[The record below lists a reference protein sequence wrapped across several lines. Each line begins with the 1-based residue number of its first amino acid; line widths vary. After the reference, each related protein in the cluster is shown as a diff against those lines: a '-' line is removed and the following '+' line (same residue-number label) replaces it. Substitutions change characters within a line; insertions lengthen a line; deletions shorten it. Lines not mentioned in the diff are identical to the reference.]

1 MSAIRKAARDSH
13 TAGGSAPGFVKGLSD
28 LIEKLG
34 ELAETGREMRREG
47 TLSQDDK
54 LKGVYGFRMKVGLG
68 GDAVDIEPFGN
79 VKLDKKSRHAVVHEV
94 REPLFDVIEEKNR
107 ILVIAEM
114 PGVTAADISVSVDGD
129 VMNVEASRRDKKYRK
144 EILLPKPVAPDA
156 IKIACNNG
164 IVEISCLLK

>member
-1 MSAIRKAARDSH
+1 MSTKRKIVRDIHAAGQS
-13 TAGGSAPGFVKGLSD
+13 GSGFVKGLSD
-28 LIEKLG
+28 LIGKLG

-79 VKLDKKSRHAVVHEV
+79 VKLDEKSRHAVVHEV

-114 PGVTAADISVSVDGD
+114 PGVTADDISVSVDGD
-129 VMNVEASRRDKKYRK
+129 LMNVEASRRDKKYRK
-144 EILLPKPVAPDA
+144 EILLPKPVAPGE
-156 IKIACNNG
+156 IKIVCNNG
-164 IVEISCLLK
+164 IVEISCPLK

>member
-1 MSAIRKAARDSH
+1 MSAKRRAVRN
-13 TAGGSAPGFVKGLSD
+13 AGESGSGFVKGLSD

-47 TLSQDDK
+47 TLSSHDDK
-54 LKGVYGFRMKVGLG
+54 LKGVYGFRMKVGSG

-94 REPLFDVIEEKNR
+94 REPLFDVIEEKDR

-114 PGVTAADISVSVDGD
+114 PGITTDDVSVSVDGD
-129 VMNVEASRRDKKYRK
+129 VMNVEASHRDRKYRK
-144 EILLPKPVAPDA
+144 EILLPKPVVRSR
-156 IKIACNNG
+156 IKVVCNNG
-164 IVEISCLLK
+164 IVEIRCPLE

>member
-1 MSAIRKAARDSH
+1 MMSAKRKAVHDAVGE
-13 TAGGSAPGFVKGLSD
+13 TGSGFVKGLSD

-47 TLSQDDK
+47 VLSQDDK

-79 VKLDKKSRHAVVHEV
+79 VKIDKKSRHAVVHEV
-94 REPLFDVIEEKNR
+94 REPLFDVIEEKDR

-114 PGVTAADISVSVDGD
+114 PGITTDDISVSVEGD
-129 VMNVEASRRDKKYRK
+129 VMNVEASHRDRKYRK
-144 EILLPKPVAPDA
+144 EILLPKPVVRSG
-156 IKIACNNG
+156 IKVVCNNG
-164 IVEISCLLK
+164 IVEIRCPLK

>member
-1 MSAIRKAARDSH
+1 MSAKRKAVRDS
-13 TAGGSAPGFVKGLSD
+13 AGESGSGFVKGLSD

-47 TLSQDDK
+47 MLGSQDDK

-94 REPLFDVIEEKNR
+94 REPLFDVIEEKDR

-114 PGVTAADISVSVDGD
+114 PGITTDDISVSVDGD
-129 VMNVEASRRDKKYRK
+129 VMNVEASHRDRKYRK
-144 EILLPKPVAPDA
+144 EILLPKPVVRSR
-156 IKIACNNG
+156 IKVVCNNG
-164 IVEISCLLK
+164 IVEISCPLK

>member
-1 MSAIRKAARDSH
+1 MSAKRKAVHDAVGE
-13 TAGGSAPGFVKGLSD
+13 TGSGFVKGLSD

-47 TLSQDDK
+47 VLSQDDK

-79 VKLDKKSRHAVVHEV
+79 VKIDKKSRHAVVHEV
-94 REPLFDVIEEKNR
+94 REPLFDVIEEKDR

-114 PGVTAADISVSVDGD
+114 PGITTDDISVSVEGD
-129 VMNVEASRRDKKYRK
+129 VMNVEASHRDRKYRK
-144 EILLPKPVAPDA
+144 EILLPKPVVRSG
-156 IKIACNNG
+156 IKVACNNG
-164 IVEISCLLK
+164 IVEISCPLK

>member
-1 MSAIRKAARDSH
+1 MSAKRKAVHD
-13 TAGGSAPGFVKGLSD
+13 AGETGSGLVKGLPD

-34 ELAETGREMRREG
+34 ELAETGREMRREGTLSQG

-79 VKLDKKSRHAVVHEV
+79 VKLDRKSRHAVVHEV
-94 REPLFDVIEEKNR
+94 REPLFDVIEEKDR

-114 PGVTAADISVSVDGD
+114 PGITAEDISVSVNGD
-129 VMNVEASRRDKKYRK
+129 VMKVEAARRDRKYHK
-144 EILLPKPVAPDA
+144 EILLPKPVVHSA
-156 IKIACNNG
+156 IKLSATTG
-164 IVEISCLLK
+164 SSRSVAR

>member
-1 MSAIRKAARDSH
+1 MSAKRKSMPDN
-13 TAGGSAPGFVKGLSD
+13 GGSGSGFVKGLSD

-47 TLSQDDK
+47 VLSQDDL
-54 LKGVYGFRMKVGLG
+54 LKGVYGFRMKVGRG

-94 REPLFDVIEEKNR
+94 REPLFDVIEEKDR
-107 ILVIAEM
+107 ILVTAEM
-114 PGVTAADISVSVDGD
+114 PGITADDISVSVDGD

-144 EILLPKPVAPDA
+144 EILLPKPVVRSR
-156 IKIACNNG
+156 IKVVCNNG
-164 IVEISCLLK
+164 IVEISCPLK

>member
-1 MSAIRKAARDSH
+1 MNAKRKAVHDA
-13 TAGGSAPGFVKGLSD
+13 AGETGSGFVKGLSD

-79 VKLDKKSRHAVVHEV
+79 VKLDQKSRHAVVHEV
-94 REPLFDVIEEKNR
+94 REPLFDVIEEKDR
-107 ILVIAEM
+107 ILVVAEM
-114 PGVTAADISVSVDGD
+114 PGITADDISVSVDGD
-129 VMNVEASRRDKKYRK
+129 LMKVEAARRDRKYHK
-144 EILLPKPVAPDA
+144 EILLPEPVVHSA
-156 IKIACNNG
+156 IKVVCNNG
-164 IVEISCLLK
+164 IVEISCPLK

>member
-1 MSAIRKAARDSH
+1 MNAKRKSMPDSR
-13 TAGGSAPGFVKGLSD
+13 ASGAGFVKGLSD

-47 TLSQDDK
+47 VLSQDDK

-94 REPLFDVIEEKNR
+94 REPLFDVIEEKDR

-114 PGVTAADISVSVDGD
+114 PGITTDDISVSVDGD
-129 VMNVEASRRDKKYRK
+129 VMNVEASHRDRSIARRFCSPSRWCAAGSKLSATTGSSRSA
-144 EILLPKPVAPDA
+144 VR
-156 IKIACNNG
+156 
-164 IVEISCLLK
+164 

>member
-1 MSAIRKAARDSH
+1 MSAKRRAVRN
-13 TAGGSAPGFVKGLSD
+13 AGESGSGFVKGLSD

-47 TLSQDDK
+47 TLGSRDDQ
-54 LKGVYGFRMKVGLG
+54 LKGVYGFRMKVGSG

-94 REPLFDVIEEKNR
+94 REPLFDVIEEKDR

-114 PGVTAADISVSVDGD
+114 PGITTDDVSVSVDGD
-129 VMNVEASRRDKKYRK
+129 VMNVEASHRDRKYRK
-144 EILLPKPVAPDA
+144 EILLPKPVVRSR
-156 IKIACNNG
+156 IKVVCNNG
-164 IVEISCLLK
+164 IVEISCPLE

>member
-1 MSAIRKAARDSH
+1 MSAKRKAVHDAVGE
-13 TAGGSAPGFVKGLSD
+13 TGSGFVKGLSD

-47 TLSQDDK
+47 VLGQDDK

-94 REPLFDVIEEKNR
+94 REPLFDVIEEKDR

-114 PGVTAADISVSVDGD
+114 PGITTDDISVSVDGD
-129 VMNVEASRRDKKYRK
+129 VMNIEASHRDRKYRK
-144 EILLPKPVAPDA
+144 EILLPKPVVRSG
-156 IKIACNNG
+156 IKVACNNG
-164 IVEISCLLK
+164 IVEISCPLK

>member
-1 MSAIRKAARDSH
+1 MSAKRKSIHD
-13 TAGGSAPGFVKGLSD
+13 TGEAGSGFVKGVSD

-47 TLSQDDK
+47 MLNEDNK

-79 VKLDKKSRHAVVHEV
+79 VKLDRKSRHAVVHEV
-94 REPLFDVIEEKNR
+94 REPLFDVIEEKDR

-114 PGVTAADISVSVDGD
+114 PGITAEDIWVSIDGD
-129 VMNVEASRRDKKYRK
+129 VMKVKATHRDRKYRK
-144 EILLPKPVAPDA
+144 EILLPKPVVHDRVTV
-156 IKIACNNG
+156 ACNNG
-164 IVEISCLLK
+164 IVEISCPLK

>member
-1 MSAIRKAARDSH
+1 MSVKRKAAQD
-13 TAGGSAPGFVKGLSD
+13 AGGETGSGFVKGLSD

-47 TLSQDDK
+47 VLSQDDK

-79 VKLDKKSRHAVVHEV
+79 VKVDKKSRHAVVHEI
-94 REPLFDVIEEKNR
+94 REPLFDVIEEKDR

-114 PGVTAADISVSVDGD
+114 PGITTDDISVSIDGD
-129 VMNVEASRRDKKYRK
+129 VMKVEASRRDRKYRK
-144 EILLPKPVAPDA
+144 EILLPKPVVRSR
-156 IKIACNNG
+156 ITVVCNNG
-164 IVEISCLLK
+164 IVEISCPLK

>member
-1 MSAIRKAARDSH
+1 MSAKRKAVHDAVGE
-13 TAGGSAPGFVKGLSD
+13 TGSGFVKGLSD

-47 TLSQDDK
+47 VLSQDDK

-94 REPLFDVIEEKNR
+94 REPLFDVIEEKDR

-114 PGVTAADISVSVDGD
+114 PGITTDDISVSVEGD
-129 VMNVEASRRDKKYRK
+129 VMNVEASHRDRKYRK
-144 EILLPKPVAPDA
+144 EILLPKPVVRSR
-156 IKIACNNG
+156 IKVVCNNG
-164 IVEISCLLK
+164 IVEISCPLK

>member
-1 MSAIRKAARDSH
+1 MSAKRKSTDDTRES
-13 TAGGSAPGFVKGLSD
+13 GSGFVKGLSD

-47 TLSQDDK
+47 VLSRDDK

-79 VKLDKKSRHAVVHEV
+79 VKLDKKSRHAVVHEF
-94 REPLFDVIEEKNR
+94 REPLFDVIEEKDR

-114 PGVTAADISVSVDGD
+114 PGITTDDISVAIDGD
-129 VMNVEASRRDKKYRK
+129 VMNVEAAHRDRKYRK
-144 EILLPKPVAPDA
+144 EILLPKPVMPSQA
-156 IKIACNNG
+156 KVVCNNG
-164 IVEISCLLK
+164 IVEISCPLK

>member
-1 MSAIRKAARDSH
+1 MMSAKRKSTHDTGDSG
-13 TAGGSAPGFVKGLSD
+13 TGFVKGLSD

-47 TLSQDDK
+47 VLSQDDK

-79 VKLDKKSRHAVVHEV
+79 VKIDKKSRHAVVHEV
-94 REPLFDVIEEKNR
+94 REPLFDVIEEKDR

-114 PGVTAADISVSVDGD
+114 PGITTDDISVSVEGD
-129 VMNVEASRRDKKYRK
+129 VMNVEAAHRDRKYRK
-144 EILLPKPVAPDA
+144 EILLPQPVVRSR
-156 IKIACNNG
+156 ITVVCNNG
-164 IVEISCLLK
+164 IVEIRCPLK